1 MNHTP
6 DLLNDAQLLEMFAH
20 KTIDNDRQPHPSKLK
35 EINIITTEIL
45 RRLSAARPADPNPL
59 TFRDMMAVQCPGALS
74 NRSMGGVTGCPG
86 NYFEGAP
93 VLYERDCGN
102 ATPDRCAAC
111 WNSPLKE
118 VTP

>member
-6 DLLNDAQLLEMFAH
+6 DLLHDAQLLEMFAR

-35 EINIITTEIL
+35 DIDILTTEIL
-45 RRLSAARPADPNPL
+45 RRLSAARPNDPNPL
-59 TFRDMMAVQCPGALS
+59 TYRDMLLVQCPHAV
-74 NRSMGGVTGCPG
+74 NDYAMGGVTGCPG
-86 NYFEGAP
+86 NYFENAP
-93 VLYERDCGN
+93 KIYETDCGN

-111 WNSPLKE
+111 WNSPIKE